1 MCEISPRSSAPRA
14 SAARSGWRAPPRS
27 APSSWCLGVV
37 GGDARAGRRRRGGK
51 NPRADSHKGE
61 GGEGRSAL
69 PHYLFK
75 VGSQKTPPFVCNL
88 HISLLHVCHYKIY

>member
-1 MCEISPRSSAPRA
+1 VCEISPRSSAPRA

-37 GGDARAGRRRRGGK
+37 GGDTRAERRRRRLGK
-51 NPRADSHKGE
+51 NPRADSS
-61 GGEGRSAL
+61 GGGVERGFFAL

-75 VGSQKTPPFVCNL
+75 VESQ
-88 HISLLHVCHYKIY
+88 